1 MGIKKFRFE
10 VVKGETEHI
19 SYAGKRTRRPTVLIR
34 VGSLSFSKKAFL
46 LGAALVICQLL
57 DGLLT
62 YLGLSL
68 MGVHMEGNMFLRELM
83 HVYGISPVLFV
94 AKSLAVVLAVMLA
107 FHAHRRRWIRPIIG
121 ALVFVYLGL
130 AVVPWTHLIV
140 NRVNAPKAAPTN
152 EQPTSE
158 YAERAKKLL
167 STLEK

>member
-121 ALVFVYLGL
+121 ALVFVYVGL
-130 AVVPWTHLIV
+130 AVVPWTTLIFH
-140 NRVNAPKAAPTN
+140 RVKVEKKESIDLSPK
-152 EQPTSE
+152 SE
-158 YAERAKKLL
+158 YTERAEKLL
-167 STLEK
+167 STLEQ